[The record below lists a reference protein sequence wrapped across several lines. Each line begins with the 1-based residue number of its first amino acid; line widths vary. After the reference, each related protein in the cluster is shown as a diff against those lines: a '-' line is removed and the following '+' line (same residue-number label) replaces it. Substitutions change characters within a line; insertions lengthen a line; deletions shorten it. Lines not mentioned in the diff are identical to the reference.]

1 MRGAIAFC
9 FALLAMCAAMCAQNG
24 SSDSDNS
31 GRIMALESAWN
42 QAEVEHDNKAMSLLL
57 ADSFQ
62 YTDFDG
68 TFMNKNQWLEVV
80 RKSVDQ
86 YEELGNSGMLVHIYG
101 NVAIVTGGYRQ
112 RLKNKKNAAVR
123 LGRFTDV
130 WVLQYGQ
137 WKCVASQ
144 STIVGR

>member
-1 MRGAIAFC
+1 
-9 FALLAMCAAMCAQNG
+9 
-24 SSDSDNS
+24 
-31 GRIMALESAWN
+31 
-42 QAEVEHDNKAMSLLL
+42 
-57 ADSFQ
+57 
-62 YTDFDG
+62 
-68 TFMNKNQWLEVV
+68 MNKNQWLEVV

>member
-68 TFMNKNQWLEVV
+68 TFMNKNNGSRWSEKVSIST
-80 RKSVDQ
+80 RSWATA
-86 YEELGNSGMLVHIYG
+86 GCS
-101 NVAIVTGGYRQ
+101 
-112 RLKNKKNAAVR
+112 
-123 LGRFTDV
+123 FT
-130 WVLQYGQ
+130 
-137 WKCVASQ
+137 
-144 STIVGR
+144 STET